1 MPVDID
7 DFESSDTREPSVPE
21 QVVAF
26 LQLNRSH
33 GFTRSEIVTEIDAD
47 SNTVGTALSRLEDRD
62 LVRHKGDHWAIVEDE
77 DRVIDAYDLHAV
89 SERLADD
96 DDGIDPDELDAVVP
110 DGLRPSS
117 DRDTDSNGNRGSD
130 PDGDNDGDG
139 DSEN

>member
-26 LQLNRSH
+26 LQLNREQA
-33 GFTRSEIVTEIDAD
+33 FTRSEITTEIDEDPNA
-47 SNTVGTALSRLEDRD
+47 VGTALSRLEDRD

-77 DRVIDAYDLHAV
+77 DRVFDAYDLHAV
-89 SERLADD
+89 RDRLDAD

-110 DGLRPSS
+110 DGLRPS
-117 DRDTDSNGNRGSD
+117 DH
-130 PDGDNDGDG
+130 
-139 DSEN
+139 EN